1 MQRRIFTAVRIL
13 LVAVGVAVVVYAVN
27 WRTIVTLPAGDTALT
42 GAASNTETTH
52 VVTAMTAA
60 GPGEV
65 MVTTAS
71 GLTGE
76 VPLDTVS
83 MGMFDV
89 LGGADPWWLLIGLG
103 LVGCVYPLQTT
114 RWWILMRCRGL
125 GGSWPRTLRL
135 VLVGAFCNF
144 ALPGT
149 EGGDVVKAWGAARDS
164 DRRVEAVVSVVF
176 DRITGLAGLVILA
189 AIVGLFVAES
199 DAARQIGQWV
209 GWAALG
215 VGGAAVAAFVIA
227 TRGWLRMPDIA
238 RRFSGGLP
246 VRLFEAAS
254 AYANHPAAV
263 AGATGV
269 SVCVQILLA
278 SAAGCAAWSLG
289 VTHDITVILA
299 VVPVLFLVAAV
310 PLFWQG
316 AGVMEAAGIA
326 LLAAPE
332 VASVNQVVGFLLLY
346 RAFEFV
352 WGGVGAL
359 LMAGGG
365 ITLHPPVET
374 TAQ

>member
-1 MQRRIFTAVRIL
+1 MQRRLFTAVRIL

-27 WRTIVTLPAGDTALT
+27 WRTIVVLPAGDSALT
-42 GAASNTETTH
+42 GAASNNETSH
-52 VVTAMTAA
+52 VVEAITAA
-60 GPGEV
+60 GPGFV

-76 VPLDTVS
+76 VPVDAVR
-83 MGMFDV
+83 MGMLDV
-89 LGGADPWWLLIGLG
+89 LGGANVWWLLIGLG

-125 GGSWPRTLRL
+125 NASWPRTLRL

-149 EGGDVVKAWGAARDS
+149 EGGDVVKAWGAAKGS
-164 DRRVEAVVSVVF
+164 GRRVESVMSVVF

-189 AIVGLFVAES
+189 AVVGLLVAES
-199 DAARQIGQWV
+199 EEAREIGRWV
-209 GWAALG
+209 GWTALG
-215 VGGAAVAAFVIA
+215 VATVAVCAFVIA

-238 RRFSGGLP
+238 RRFGGGLP
-246 VRLFEAAS
+246 VKLAEAAS
-254 AYANHPAAV
+254 AYARHPAAV
-263 AGATGV
+263 VGATGV
-269 SVCVQILLA
+269 SVCVQVALA

-316 AGVMEAAGIA
+316 AGVMEATGIA
-326 LLAAPE
+326 LLAAPG

-346 RAFEFV
+346 RAFEFA

-359 LMAGGG
+359 LMLRGG
-365 ITLHPPVET
+365 ITLHPPLENP
-374 TAQ
+374 AQ